1 MMARHWILLATLL
14 GTPVSAAS
22 AQDALTPGTARSAL
36 HKAVGFFR
44 NTVSAEGGYLWKYSH
59 DLKRREG
66 EGRAERGTSWVQ
78 PPGTP
83 TVGEGL
89 LEAWLTC
96 GDPMLRAAAVAAGHH
111 LVNGQLLSGG
121 WDYRIETDPVQR
133 RKYAYR
139 VRGNPEGR
147 NRTTLDDNTT
157 QSALRFL
164 MHLDRAL
171 GYRDTQVHSSV
182 EYALDALIKAQFPN
196 GAWPQRYE
204 EFPDAKKFLVR
215 RASYQAKWSR
225 TFPKQRYYSFYT
237 FNDNSIAD
245 VVKTMIEAREIYGK
259 RKYQVAAEKAGDFI
273 LLAQMPDPQPA
284 WAQQYDLQMHPAW
297 ARKFEP
303 PSVCGGESQGV
314 MRTLIFLYRKTG
326 REDFLKAVPRALK
339 YLKASEI
346 SNGRLARFY
355 ELKTNRPLYF
365 TMKYELVYTDTDLPT
380 HYGFQVGSRL
390 DSIESAWRQA
400 KRLGPSR
407 PVDARRLTTRK
418 RRKLTPAIS
427 RRAMAAIRAMDSRG
441 AWVEMGE
448 LRHQA
453 GGRKKARIISTQTFV
468 GHIGALAAYLG
479 SRQ

>member
-1 MMARHWILLATLL
+1 
-14 GTPVSAAS
+14 
-22 AQDALTPGTARSAL
+22 
-36 HKAVGFFR
+36 
-44 NTVSAEGGYLWKYSH
+44 
-59 DLKRREG
+59 
-66 EGRAERGTSWVQ
+66 
-78 PPGTP
+78 
-83 TVGEGL
+83 
-89 LEAWLTC
+89 
-96 GDPMLRAAAVAAGHH
+96 
-111 LVNGQLLSGG
+111 
-121 WDYRIETDPVQR
+121 
-133 RKYAYR
+133 
-139 VRGNPEGR
+139 
-147 NRTTLDDNTT
+147 
-157 QSALRFL
+157 
-164 MHLDRAL
+164 
-171 GYRDTQVHSSV
+171 
-182 EYALDALIKAQFPN
+182 
-196 GAWPQRYE
+196 
-204 EFPDAKKFLVR
+204 
-215 RASYQAKWSR
+215 
-225 TFPKQRYYSFYT
+225 
-237 FNDNSIAD
+237 
-245 VVKTMIEAREIYGK
+245 
-259 RKYQVAAEKAGDFI
+259 
-273 LLAQMPDPQPA
+273 
-284 WAQQYDLQMHPAW
+284 
-297 ARKFEP
+297 
-303 PSVCGGESQGV
+303 

-380 HYGFQVGSRL
+380 HYGFQVSSRL

>member
-1 MMARHWILLATLL
+1 
-14 GTPVSAAS
+14 
-22 AQDALTPGTARSAL
+22 
-36 HKAVGFFR
+36 
-44 NTVSAEGGYLWKYSH
+44 
-59 DLKRREG
+59 
-66 EGRAERGTSWVQ
+66 VQ

-96 GDPMLRAAAVAAGHH
+96 GDPTLRSAAVDAGHH

-121 WDYRIETDPVQR
+121 WDYRIETDPAK
-133 RKYAYR
+133 RKTYAYR
-139 VRGNPEGR
+139 IAGNPEGR

-171 GYRDTQVHSSV
+171 GYRDKQVHFAV

-204 EFPDAKKFLVR
+204 EFPDAKKFPVR
-215 RASYQAKWSR
+215 KASYQAKWSR
-225 TFPKQRYYSFYT
+225 TFPQQRYYSFYT

-259 RKYQVAAEKAGDFI
+259 LKYQVAAEKAGDFI

-326 REDFLKAVPRALK
+326 REDFLEAVPRALK

-346 SNGRLARFY
+346 SQGRLARFY

-380 HYGFQVGSRL
+380 HYGFQVGSKL

-400 KRLGPSR
+400 KRVGPSR
-407 PVDARRLTTRK
+407 PLDASRLATRK

-427 RRAMAAIRAMDSRG
+427 RRALAAITAMDSRG

-448 LRHQA
+448 LRHQG
-453 GGRKKARIISTQTFV
+453 GGREKARIISTQTFV

-479 SRQ
+479 SRE

>member
-1 MMARHWILLATLL
+1 MARHWFLVAMLL
-14 GTPVSAAS
+14 GTTASAAP
-22 AQDALTPGTARSAL
+22 AQDALTPQSARAAL

-44 NTVSAEGGYLWKYSH
+44 NKVSAEGGYLWKYSH

-66 EGRAERGTSWVQ
+66 EGRAGRGTSWVQ

-96 GDPMLRAAAVAAGHH
+96 GDPTLRSAAVDAGHH

-121 WDYRIETDPVQR
+121 WDYRIETDPAK
-133 RKYAYR
+133 RKTYAYR
-139 VRGNPEGR
+139 IAGNPEGR

-171 GYRDTQVHSSV
+171 GYRDKQVHFAV

-204 EFPDAKKFLVR
+204 EFPDAKKFPVR
-215 RASYQAKWSR
+215 KASYQAKWSR
-225 TFPKQRYYSFYT
+225 TFPQQRYYSFYT

-259 RKYQVAAEKAGDFI
+259 LKYQVAAEKAGDFI

-326 REDFLKAVPRALK
+326 REDFLEAVPRALK

-346 SNGRLARFY
+346 SQGRLARFY

-380 HYGFQVGSRL
+380 HYGFQVGSKL

-400 KRLGPSR
+400 KRVGPSR
-407 PVDARRLTTRK
+407 PLDASRLATRK

-427 RRAMAAIRAMDSRG
+427 RRALAAITAMDSRG

-448 LRHQA
+448 LRHQG
-453 GGRKKARIISTQTFV
+453 GGREKARIISTQTFV

-479 SRQ
+479 SRE

>member
-1 MMARHWILLATLL
+1 MARHWFLVATLL
-14 GTPVSAAS
+14 GTTASAAP
-22 AQDALTPGTARSAL
+22 AQDALTPQSARAAL

-44 NTVSAEGGYLWKYSH
+44 NKVSAEGGYLWRYSH

-66 EGRAERGTSWVQ
+66 EGRAGRGTSWVQ

-96 GDPMLRAAAVAAGHH
+96 GDPTLRSAAVDAGHH

-121 WDYRIETDPVQR
+121 WDYRIETDPAK
-133 RKYAYR
+133 RKTYAYR
-139 VRGNPEGR
+139 IAGNPEGR

-171 GYRDTQVHSSV
+171 GYRDKQVHFAV

-204 EFPDAKKFLVR
+204 EFPDAKKFPVR
-215 RASYQAKWSR
+215 KASYQAKWSR
-225 TFPKQRYYSFYT
+225 TFPQQRYYSFYT

-259 RKYQVAAEKAGDFI
+259 LKYQVAAEKAGDFI

-326 REDFLKAVPRALK
+326 REDFLEAVSRALK

-346 SNGRLARFY
+346 SQGRLARFY

-380 HYGFQVGSRL
+380 HYGFQVGSKL

-400 KRLGPSR
+400 KRVGPSR
-407 PVDARRLTTRK
+407 PLDASRLATRK

-427 RRAMAAIRAMDSRG
+427 RRALAAITAMDSRG

-448 LRHQA
+448 LRHQG
-453 GGRKKARIISTQTFV
+453 GGREKARIISTQTFV

-479 SRQ
+479 SRE